1 MIITKSW
8 LQANRTK
15 RGGWTKAQADILG
28 LEYPL
33 TKGWMGRIINHELS
47 EVDRLR
53 FELAADTTA
62 LNKVSKAMNAI
73 SRLSSNE
80 REIVKSWINN

>member
-33 TKGWMGRIINHELS
+33 TKGWMGR
-47 EVDRLR
+47 
-53 FELAADTTA
+53 
-62 LNKVSKAMNAI
+62 VSKGN
-73 SRLSSNE
+73 RVE
-80 REIVKSWINN
+80 V